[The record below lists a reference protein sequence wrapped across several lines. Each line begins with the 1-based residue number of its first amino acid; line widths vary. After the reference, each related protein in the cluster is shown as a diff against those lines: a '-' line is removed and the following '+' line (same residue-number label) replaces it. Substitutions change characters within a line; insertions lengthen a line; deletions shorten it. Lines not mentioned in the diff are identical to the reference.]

1 MSAAAAA
8 ARPCQHPFPGP
19 ASRRG
24 TILQVETLDWAP
36 TRSRAAGSGDL
47 GWTVGAADPSGDL
60 TFFSKY
66 VTLWLRQPD
75 GLFRYEADGGN
86 AAPGR

>member
-1 MSAAAAA
+1 MAG
-8 ARPCQHPFPGP
+8 RCRGTL
-19 ASRRG
+19 ASRHCR
-24 TILQVETLDWAP
+24 
-36 TRSRAAGSGDL
+36 
-47 GWTVGAADPSGDL
+47 TVGTASDIVFDPSGDL

-75 GLFRYEADGGN
+75 GKFLYTADSGN